1 MDGPPAP
8 PGITGH
14 PRRVLFVLVL
24 GTLMASVDSTIVL
37 LAFPTIATELK
48 ANLSLVLWTILIY
61 LLVAAILTTQLG
73 RVGDLFGRARMYN
86 LGFAIFIVG
95 SALCGL
101 APNADTLVA
110 FRGIQAVGGSLLVA
124 NSSAIVAD
132 NIPGTGR
139 GRAFGYLAMGW
150 SVGATL
156 GIVLGGIITTLVGW
170 RFIFYINVPIG
181 ALALYWGVRY
191 LRDHGR
197 VRARLD
203 LVGMG
208 LLAAALTLVTY
219 GATDIADS
227 GMDAF
232 NLSLALVGLALI
244 VPFVLWERRSPSP
257 TLNLRLFRSRLLS
270 RSLGAAFLQSLG
282 YVSIAFLLIMYL
294 QGVRG
299 LSPLDASLVL
309 VPGYV
314 LSSVFA
320 PFMGRL
326 VDRIGPRLP
335 ATVGILLMLAVVL
348 IFTQL
353 TVSTPLVFI
362 ASVMLISGFGGALFY
377 PANNTA
383 IMGATDSQ
391 DYGATSGLMRTLGNA
406 GILGSYVVSITV
418 ASLSISRGLA
428 FSVFA
433 GTTALVGGISATFV
447 NAIHS
452 SLYVMAGVLLAA
464 ALLSWVR
471 GRPTPRQVSW
481 SGPSATSAEPTPPGT
496 ATPRWGAVPPGES
509 VSLSPVGERS
519 PPPPPGS

>member
-1 MDGPPAP
+1 M
-8 PGITGH
+8 
-14 PRRVLFVLVL
+14 
-24 GTLMASVDSTIVL
+24 ST
-37 LAFPTIATELK
+37 P
-48 ANLSLVLWTILIY
+48 WW
-61 LLVAAILTTQLG
+61 
-73 RVGDLFGRARMYN
+73 
-86 LGFAIFIVG
+86 G
-95 SALCGL
+95 SG
-101 APNADTLVA
+101 
-110 FRGIQAVGGSLLVA
+110 GIQAVGGSLLVA

-156 GIVLGGIITTLVGW
+156 GIVLGGIITTLLGW

-181 ALALYWGVRY
+181 ALALYWGIRY

-197 VRARLD
+197 VKARLD

-232 NLSLALVGLALI
+232 NLTLTLVGLALI

-257 TLNLRLFRSRLLS
+257 TLNLKLFRSRLLS
-270 RSLGAAFLQSLG
+270 RSLGATFLQSLG

-353 TVSTPLVFI
+353 TVSTPLDVI
-362 ASVMLISGFGGALFY
+362 A
-377 PANNTA
+377 
-383 IMGATDSQ
+383 
-391 DYGATSGLMRTLGNA
+391 
-406 GILGSYVVSITV
+406 
-418 ASLSISRGLA
+418 
-428 FSVFA
+428 
-433 GTTALVGGISATFV
+433 
-447 NAIHS
+447 
-452 SLYVMAGVLLAA
+452 
-464 ALLSWVR
+464 
-471 GRPTPRQVSW
+471 
-481 SGPSATSAEPTPPGT
+481 
-496 ATPRWGAVPPGES
+496 
-509 VSLSPVGERS
+509 
-519 PPPPPGS
+519 